1 LCISAKKGAHTGKFF
16 VDRGTKNGNQ
26 LNDKNIVF
34 YNKIFEV
41 VLHRESRLTSSPQYT
56 EVYNMEHTLN
66 TLNCEFSGTLS
77 FCKCRFRG

>member
-1 LCISAKKGAHTGKFF
+1 MYTTGKFF

-26 LNDKNIVF
+26 LYDKNTVF

-56 EVYNMEHTLN
+56 EVYNMEHTH
-66 TLNCEFSGTLS
+66 
-77 FCKCRFRG
+77 